1 MKLWYSN
8 RQLEIPYC
16 EVDGSTLP
24 VNTSAK
30 CLGYWW
36 VRDLTASKSVNE
48 NIRKARRTFFHYGS
62 LGTFQG
68 DLNPLSTGSI
78 IQTCVMPVLMYG
90 SENWLLTINQL
101 NQLDSFLGEMA
112 KRALKWP
119 RHFSNTAALVTMGM
133 ESIRVDLLIR
143 KLSFLKWLLDENAV
157 GIGSIAVKSLMDDP
171 ESIYLVKECR
181 SLEGDYGTSYT
192 DKLLTNADE
201 VGLRE
206 MKNDIRKCDK
216 ARLVRKCTTK
226 APLIVEVNRRG
237 CHWCA
242 IYLGLCSTVWF

>member
-1 MKLWYSN
+1 
-8 RQLEIPYC
+8 
-16 EVDGSTLP
+16 
-24 VNTSAK
+24 
-30 CLGYWW
+30 
-36 VRDLTASKSVNE
+36 
-48 NIRKARRTFFHYGS
+48 
-62 LGTFQG
+62 
-68 DLNPLSTGSI
+68 
-78 IQTCVMPVLMYG
+78 MPVLMYG

-143 KLSFLKWLLDENAV
+143 KLSFLKRLLDENAV
-157 GIGSIAVKSLMDDP
+157 GIGTIAVKSLMDDP
-171 ESIYLVKECR
+171 ESICLVKECR

-206 MKNDIRKCDK
+206 NEKRYKE
-216 ARLVRKCTTK
+216 T
-226 APLIVEVNRRG
+226 
-237 CHWCA
+237 
-242 IYLGLCSTVWF
+242 